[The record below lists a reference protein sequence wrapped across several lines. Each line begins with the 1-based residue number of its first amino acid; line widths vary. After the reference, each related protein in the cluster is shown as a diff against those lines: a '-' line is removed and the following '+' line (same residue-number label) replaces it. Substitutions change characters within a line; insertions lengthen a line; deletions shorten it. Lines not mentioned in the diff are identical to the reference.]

1 MDKEYIEIFKTLSPF
16 IILAITHLLTPRI
29 KTLYSSYISFF
40 SLPTSK
46 KIEAIEYIN
55 EYKKSSNTLEKLK
68 HRMMI
73 SDYKLHEDTELSK
86 CVISFFYEDIG
97 KNGYFA
103 KSLLRAKGL
112 YVYED
117 KGISI
122 NVRNILV
129 ALAFWFLA
137 IAVYALAYHF
147 SPDLNNGMPNAI
159 LAISLI
165 VSTVFYMGMMLILSS
180 RFISIISNKK
190 RFNNYLSSKL

>member
-1 MDKEYIEIFKTLSPF
+1 MDKEYVEFLKMLSPF
-16 IILAITHLLTPRI
+16 IILIISTVLIPRI

-40 SLPTSK
+40 SLSTSK
-46 KIEAIEYIN
+46 KIEIIDYIN
-55 EYKKSSNTLEKLK
+55 EYKKSSNTLGKLK
-68 HRMMI
+68 HRIMI

-103 KSLLRAKGL
+103 KSLLRTKGL

-117 KGISI
+117 KRISI
-122 NVRNILV
+122 NSRNTLV

-147 SPDLNNGMPNAI
+147 SPGLNDGMPNAT

-165 VSTVFYMGMMLILSS
+165 ASTVFYMCMMLILSS